1 MSEEPSK
8 YINLCRQGNTSAF
21 GPIVSEYRQMIYSLA
36 FRLLCNDEDAKDATQ
51 ETFIRIWR
59 NIDKFKYQY
68 KFSTWVY
75 RIATNICYDKL
86 RSEQKSV
93 RLDISK
99 FDLCSEINQSDTLEK
114 KELRA
119 LLIRFTEKLTPKQ
132 KIVFTM
138 SEIMELDVT
147 EITAITGMTS
157 AKIKSNLYLAKKF
170 IKKKITEEYEEP

>member
-21 GPIVSEYRQMIYSLA
+21 GTIVSEYRQMIYSLA
-36 FRLLCNDEDAKDATQ
+36 FRLLCNDEDAKDSTQ
-51 ETFIRIWR
+51 DTFIRIWR